1 MGDILNA
8 VITFFSDGESNQ
20 SSPEPKGGAKGGI
33 DGSPQPDTGGIPA
46 SRKERRYDVSEEED
60 GSPPPHHDGSP
71 HPHGDASPHPH
82 GDGSPH
88 PHGDG
93 SPHPH
98 GDGSPHP
105 HHDASPHPHHDGSPH
120 PVEKFMLPP
129 MRVSKFKY
137 SSMRSAYS
145 IHQ

>member
-8 VITFFSDGESNQ
+8 IITFFTGGESNQ
-20 SSPEPKGGAKGGI
+20 SSPEPKGGAKGEDKHEKR
-33 DGSPQPDTGGIPA
+33 DGSPEPDTGGIPA
-46 SRKERRYDVSEEED
+46 SRKERNKESQSRNPTED
-60 GSPPPHHDGSP
+60 GSPPPP
-71 HPHGDASPHPH
+71 
-82 GDGSPH
+82 
-88 PHGDG
+88 GDG